1 MAASD
6 RLPSLGRDQA
16 VSGCASLSLRL
27 VSQGVSQNNSH
38 GFESLT
44 WLFTCDSRNRGIIRQ
59 GFDEAALLW
68 RAVQATTGNILE
80 IGRNLG
86 GSTVLLATAAS
97 GRDVYSIDLR
107 SREHRACKDYFL
119 RPENERRIHLVVG
132 DSRQPLANLRFGFEF
147 IDGDHTFEGVLGD
160 VVAHWNAASGSD
172 QFPALIA
179 FHDALPNTNFSWRD
193 KHRTINR
200 LWIRLKN
207 CVRKLHKPEIAPA
220 YAHEVF
226 CVCRALVK
234 LGIAAE
240 WGSASSMFVL
250 RKLKDLPPDFAAT
263 CRRLA
268 PSVVANTDCV

>member
-1 MAASD
+1 
-6 RLPSLGRDQA
+6 
-16 VSGCASLSLRL
+16 
-27 VSQGVSQNNSH
+27 VSQNNGA
-38 GFESLT
+38 GFESLS

-68 RAVQATTGNILE
+68 RAVKATSGNILE
-80 IGRNLG
+80 IGRNFG
-86 GSTVLLATAAS
+86 GSTVLLATAGA
-97 GRDVYSIDLR
+97 GREIYSIDLR
-107 SREHRACKDYFL
+107 SNEHRACKDYFL

-160 VVAHWNAASGSD
+160 VLVHWNAAGGSE

-193 KHRTINR
+193 KHRTLNR
-200 LWIRLKN
+200 LWIRFKN
-207 CVRKLHKPEIAPA
+207 HLRKRQKPVIAPA
-220 YAHEVF
+220 YAHGVF
-226 CVCRALVK
+226 CVCQILIE

-240 WGSASSMFVL
+240 WGAAGSMFVL
-250 RKLKDLPPDFAAT
+250 RKLKDLPADFSDT

-268 PSVVANTDCV
+268 PAIVANTDVL